1 MDFPAAWINAGMD
14 DIVNMVLEGSLSEL
28 LVQTEP
34 KVYNIFVTIGTKV
47 QPILYVQLQ
56 KSLYRFLKSVMLF
69 KIRLYEY
76 IELQGSEVNPYD
88 PYLANKP
95 TQGKHLMVTW
105 HVDDLKVSHVKN
117 TVVDGF
123 L

>member
-1 MDFPAAWINAGMD
+1 MDFPAARINAGMD
-14 DIVNMVLEGSLSEL
+14 DIVNMVLEGSLAEL
-28 LVQTEP
+28 LVQTAP
-34 KVYNIFVTIGTKV
+34 KVYKIYETIGTKG

-56 KSLYRFLKSVMLF
+56 KYLYIFLKSVMLF

-95 TQGKHLMVTW
+95 PKE
-105 HVDDLKVSHVKN
+105 N
-117 TVVDGF
+117 I
-123 L
+123 